1 MKPPNSPGS
10 QPLFSGS
17 CSVSP
22 LTSPEIL
29 VVSHWRPEGVGYLG
43 GWNHLHLQIVSSM
56 YIEVKFVGARIS
68 YFQWIIPWAFLS
80 AETPTSVRLT
90 NILGRLNPFP
100 KNICQLQSLPQVG
113 EENCIKYPKIPSWKL
128 TYPTWG
134 KGKSSSNMPY
144 QGDMLIP

>member
-1 MKPPNSPGS
+1 MTKSVGHAGNDYRGTTRNGLKPPNSPGS

-29 VVSHWRPEGVGYLG
+29 VVSPWRPEGVGYLG

-68 YFQWIIPWAFLS
+68 YCQWIIPWAFLS
-80 AETPTSVRLT
+80 AETPTSVKLI
-90 NILGRLNPFP
+90 NILGSLNPFQ
-100 KNICQLQSLPQVG
+100 KAFVKFNQIC
-113 EENCIKYPKIPSWKL
+113 K
-128 TYPTWG
+128 
-134 KGKSSSNMPY
+134 
-144 QGDMLIP
+144 